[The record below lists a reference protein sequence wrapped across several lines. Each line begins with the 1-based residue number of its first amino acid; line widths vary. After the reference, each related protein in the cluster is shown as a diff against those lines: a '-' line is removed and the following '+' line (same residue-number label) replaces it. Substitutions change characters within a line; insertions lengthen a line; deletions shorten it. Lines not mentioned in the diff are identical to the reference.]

1 MQKTQLIYIAS
12 FAFLSSFI
20 SAQIPQFTFAKRMG
34 GIGAE
39 GATAM
44 AVDALGNVYTTGTF
58 TGTADFDPGVGT
70 FNLTAPIFGI
80 FVSKLDA
87 SGNFKWARQLGIGNG
102 FGICVDND
110 GNVYTTGRFTG
121 ISDFDPGAGTFNLTA
136 VGNTDVFI
144 SKLDSLGNF
153 VWAKSMGG
161 MNEDV
166 ANDITYDESG
176 KLAITGHF
184 RGNADFD
191 PGAGAFNLMA
201 GFIDVFVTVVDTAG
215 NFQWAKRLGGGINPD
230 GITGSVGNSVKFD
243 QESNVIIAGYFSG
256 TGDFDPG
263 AGTLNMTSAGD
274 RDIFVTKLDASGQL
288 IWSRQMGGESSDQA
302 NDIVV
307 DNEGNVYTTGVF
319 DNEADF
325 NPDPDTKF
333 EMTGIKIDIFVS
345 KLDSEGNFVF
355 AKQMG
360 GEFED
365 VGLGIFV
372 DSESNIYTTGN
383 FFNSADF
390 DPGPEVYE
398 LSVVGNNNADIFISK
413 LDENGDFVFGI
424 KAGGLQNDGGIAIHV
439 DEKGS
444 IYNSGAFFGFVDFD
458 PSEATF
464 HLTSAGS
471 SDIYVQKFCQI
482 STPVILGPSGYC
494 PGEVITLSSSQADHY
509 LWSNG
514 DTTQF
519 IIVSEPGD
527 YSLTVT
533 NEDGC
538 TAHSAIQTIQVYP
551 SPDIPVIMS
560 DGEATICEGD
570 SLVLSTQSFAEYSWN
585 SGQVTQ
591 SINVY
596 NSGVHI
602 VTVTNEFGCTSVSE
616 PFLVQVVFV
625 PILTIVPSTVSF
637 CAGDSLL
644 LEISNIDAESY
655 LWSTGDTTSAII
667 IRDPGDY
674 YVEVTFSEGCTSVS
688 NTVSVTVNPL
698 PEIDLGDDV
707 NLASGES
714 VNLNAGPGHASYQ
727 WSTGAISEIITVDEM
742 GEYCATVT
750 NIFGCSATDC
760 VTVSIV
766 TSSQDDNATYKLRVS
781 PNPSQDVIFIQSED
795 FAISSIQLFNL
806 QGKIVYSELEFSKAN
821 EIREMN
827 IRALTPGLY
836 YLQVRAEG
844 IYRTIPVIKK

>member
-1 MQKTQLIYIAS
+1 MQNSQLIYIAC
-12 FAFLSSFI
+12 FTFLSSVI
-20 SAQIPQFTFAKRMG
+20 SAQIPQFTFAKRLG

-44 AVDALGNVYTTGTF
+44 AVDAQGNVYTTGTF
-58 TGTADFDPGVGT
+58 TGTADFDPGAGT
-70 FNLTAPIFGI
+70 FNLTAPTFGI

-102 FGICVDND
+102 FGICVDAN
-110 GNVYTTGRFTG
+110 GNVYTTGRFIGT
-121 ISDFDPGAGTFNLTA
+121 SDFDPGAGTFNLTS
-136 VGNTDVFI
+136 VGNTDIFI

-161 MNEDV
+161 TNEDV

-176 KLAITGHF
+176 KLAITGYF

-243 QESNVIIAGYFSG
+243 EDSNVVIAGYFSG

-263 AGTLNMTSAGD
+263 VGTLNMTSAGD
-274 RDIFVTKLDASGQL
+274 RDIFVSKLNSSGQL
-288 IWSRQMGGESSDQA
+288 LWSKQMGGESSDQA

-333 EMTGIKIDIFVS
+333 ELSGIKIDIFVS

-360 GEFED
+360 GELED
-365 VGLGIFV
+365 VGQGIFV
-372 DSESNIYTTGN
+372 DSEANIYTTGN
-383 FFNSADF
+383 FFNTADF
-390 DPGPEVYE
+390 DPGPDVFE

-413 LDENGDFVFGI
+413 LDENGNFVYAI
-424 KAGGLQNDGGIAIHV
+424 KAGGLQNDGGISIHV
-439 DEKGS
+439 DENGS

-482 STPVILGPSGYC
+482 STPVISGPSGYC
-494 PGEVITLSSSQADHY
+494 PGEVITLTSSQADHY

-519 IIVSEPGD
+519 IVVSEPGD

-538 TAHSAIQTIQVYP
+538 TAVSSVQSIQAYP
-551 SPDIPVIMS
+551 SPDIPVVMS

-570 SLVLSTQSFAEYSWN
+570 SLVLSTQSFTTYNWN
-585 SGQVTQ
+585 SGQVTH
-591 SINVY
+591 SIIVY
-596 NSGVHI
+596 DSGVHI
-602 VTVTNEFGCTSVSE
+602 VTVTNEFGCTAVSD
-616 PFLVQVVFV
+616 PFLVQVLVV
-625 PILTIVPSTVSF
+625 PIITIAPSTVSF
-637 CAGDSLL
+637 CEGDSLL

-655 LWSTGDTTSAII
+655 LWSTGDTTSAIT
-667 IRDPGDY
+667 IRDPGEY
-674 YVEVTFSEGCTSVS
+674 YVEVTFSGGCTSVS
-688 NTVSVTVNPL
+688 NTITVTVNPL
-698 PEIDLGDDV
+698 PEIDLGD
-707 NLASGES
+707 NIILESGES

-727 WSTGAISEIITVDEM
+727 WSTGAIGEIITVDEM
-742 GEYCATVT
+742 GEYCVTVT
-750 NIFGCSATDC
+750 NIFGCTASDC
-760 VTVSIV
+760 VTISIV
-766 TSSQDDNATYKLRVS
+766 TSSDEENTAFKLSVS
-781 PNPSQDVIFIQSED
+781 PNPGQDVIFIQSD
-795 FAISSIQLFNL
+795 NFGISSIQLINN
-806 QGKIVYSELEFSKAN
+806 QGKIIFSELEFSKAG
-821 EIREMN
+821 EKREMD
-827 IRALTPGLY
+827 IGDLAPGLY

-844 IYRTIPVIKK
+844 VFRTIPVIKK